1 MEKLYSCEDVANRYG
16 VKVETVWAWIRDKR
30 LSAVKIGGGYR
41 VRESD
46 LAAFEKTDKKKA

>member
-30 LSAVKIGGGYR
+30 LLAVKIGGGYR